1 MLECVECG
9 ARTNDFQFGW
19 AAVRVEDPDVPEA
32 DPEIAVYCARCFSL
46 EFNGLRLWL
55 EPGRPD

>member
-1 MLECVECG
+1 M
-9 ARTNDFQFGW
+9 
-19 AAVRVEDPDVPEA
+19 RVEDPDVPEA